1 MEGWYRRM
9 AVLVLG
15 RPVLRAG
22 GVVRHPTRRMV
33 RVLLGVLALRANR
46 ALPLDWIVEALW
58 PGKPPLSA
66 AANVRT
72 HVAQLRKLLRSAGP
86 GQPGIVSS
94 NDGYVLVAPPDG
106 VDVTLFQ
113 QLVVE
118 AHALRGRGADIA
130 AAQSLA
136 RAVSLWR
143 GPVMAG
149 VPVPEVVR
157 PEVTVLDE
165 QRIGA
170 IEDLVGVRLALGFH
184 DELVPVLAGLVVE
197 YPLRERLWRHLVA
210 ALAASG
216 RRTEAVAVYQR
227 LVKVLDAELGVTP
240 SAATNE
246 LYEAV
251 RRNDTDT
258 PESGG
263 HS

>member
-1 MEGWYRRM
+1 M

-15 RPVLRAG
+15 RPVVRTG
-22 GVVRHPTRRMV
+22 GVLRHPARRMA

-46 ALPLDWIVEALW
+46 ALPLEWIIEALW
-58 PGKPPLSA
+58 SGKPPPSA

-72 HVAQLRKLLRSAGP
+72 HVAELRKLLHAA
-86 GQPGIVSS
+86 GQPGIVASR
-94 NDGYVLVAPPDG
+94 DGYVLVAPPDG

-113 QLVVE
+113 RLVAE
-118 AHALRGRGADIA
+118 GHESRGHGAHVA
-130 AAQSLA
+130 AARSLA
-136 RAVSLWR
+136 RAVGLWR

-149 VPVPEVVR
+149 VPVPEAVR
-157 PEVTVLDE
+157 PDVTVLDE
-165 QRIGA
+165 QRISA

-184 DELVPVLAGLVVE
+184 DELVPALAGLVVE

-210 ALAASG
+210 ALAAAG

-227 LVKVLDAELGVTP
+227 LVRVLDAELGVAP

-251 RRNDTDT
+251 RRNDTAT
-258 PESGG
+258 PELGG
-263 HS
+263 HN